1 LDPLLSE
8 PRYTFGWSYLLSG
21 FQVVPVLMGAFA
33 VPQIIDGLRHTT
45 ASQAIALT
53 GRILPNMRAM
63 RRHMPT
69 IARSGVIGTGVGA
82 LPGVG
87 EDVAGWV
94 SYGVGKSVSHD
105 GKNFGKG
112 SVEGLLCSE
121 TANNACIGGA
131 LIPLLVLGIPGSP
144 PAAAL
149 MGAFKI
155 NNIIP
160 GPTIDP
166 EIILRVCAIMVLAS
180 FTMFIMGLF
189 TARIFIQIL
198 RLPQTIFLP
207 VVMILTTIGSF
218 SVGGGINDLYLML
231 GVGALAYFM
240 NLMKYPIAPLVIGV
254 ILGGLFDETFR
265 RSLLLSDGDLSGF
278 FTRPT
283 AAVLLALN
291 VALIAGQ
298 LPIVRRTFAKL
309 RRK

>member
-1 LDPLLSE
+1 
-8 PRYTFGWSYLLSG
+8 
-21 FQVVPVLMGAFA
+21 
-33 VPQIIDGLRHTT
+33 
-45 ASQAIALT
+45 
-53 GRILPNMRAM
+53 
-63 RRHMPT
+63 
-69 IARSGVIGTGVGA
+69 VIGTGVGA

-94 SYGVGKSVSHD
+94 SYGVGKSVSKD

-112 SVEGLLCSE
+112 SIEGLLSSE

-149 MGAFKI
+149 MGAFKL

-166 EIILRVCAIMVLAS
+166 EIILRVVAIMVLAS

-189 TARIFIQIL
+189 TARVFIQIL
-198 RLPQTIFLP
+198 RLPQTLFLP
-207 VVMILTTIGSF
+207 VVMVLTTIGSF

-231 GVGALAYFM
+231 GVGAVAYLM

-265 RSLLLSDGDLSGF
+265 RSLLLSDGDLSVF
-278 FTRPT
+278 ISRPA
-283 AAVLLALN
+283 AAVLLTLN
-291 VALIAGQ
+291 IGLIASQ
-298 LPIVRRTFAKL
+298 LPFVQRGFARL
-309 RRK
+309 RGR